1 MAFQNMIQEI
11 LGVAGMN
18 RGLAATRLNEAFQ
31 KIQNENVLSFQCV
44 TGGWLTSA
52 DCLVETPIFLSPGTI
67 TVVPLHN
74 YHHR

>member
-31 KIQNENVLSFQCV
+31 KIQNENVWSFQCV
-44 TGGWLTSA
+44 TRIAL
-52 DCLVETPIFLSPGTI
+52 CCIYPIGSPVNSG
-67 TVVPLHN
+67 PG
-74 YHHR
+74 Y